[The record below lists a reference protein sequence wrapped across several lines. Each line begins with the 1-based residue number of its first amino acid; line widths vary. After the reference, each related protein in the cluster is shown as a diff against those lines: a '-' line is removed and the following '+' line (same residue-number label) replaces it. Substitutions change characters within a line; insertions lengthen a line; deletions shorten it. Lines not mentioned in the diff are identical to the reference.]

1 MPPRAAS
8 TTSPLTPVSITIE
21 RRTLNNRWAS
31 HQWRAVR
38 AELSDKPRGPVE
50 SQVDE
55 SCTEWT
61 YGGMEFTL
69 FRDEA
74 EGYFLNVSADTPQ
87 LFVMWRI
94 DDESSLAV
102 PRVITASY
110 NEAGRLLDGGE
121 TVEGVPM
128 PPALLEAVQAYV
140 AQHYKPEPK
149 QRKRPQSFKRLDE
162 RAKIV

>member
-1 MPPRAAS
+1 
-8 TTSPLTPVSITIE
+8 
-21 RRTLNNRWAS
+21 
-31 HQWRAVR
+31 
-38 AELSDKPRGPVE
+38 
-50 SQVDE
+50 
-55 SCTEWT
+55 
-61 YGGMEFTL
+61 MEFTL

-94 DDESSLAV
+94 DEESSLAV
-102 PRVITASY
+102 PQVITASY

>member
-1 MPPRAAS
+1 M
-8 TTSPLTPVSITIE
+8 TPISITLE

-38 AELSDKPRGPVE
+38 AELLDDPRGPVE
-50 SQVDE
+50 RLIDE
-55 SCTEWT
+55 VCSEWT
-61 YGGMEFTL
+61 YGRMEFTL

-74 EGYFLNVSADTPQ
+74 EGYFLNVSADETQ

-94 DDESSLAV
+94 DDESALAV
-102 PRVITASY
+102 PHTITASY

-128 PPALLEAVQAYV
+128 PPALLATVQAYV
-140 AQHYKPEPK
+140 AEHYKPEPK
-149 QRKRPQSFKRLDE
+149 KRKRPQSFKRLDE